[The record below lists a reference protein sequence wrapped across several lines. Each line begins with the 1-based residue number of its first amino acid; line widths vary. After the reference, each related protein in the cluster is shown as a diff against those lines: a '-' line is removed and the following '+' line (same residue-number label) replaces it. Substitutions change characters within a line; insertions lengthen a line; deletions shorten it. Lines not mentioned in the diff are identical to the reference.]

1 MTCKIIMTIVPLV
14 SVLCSVMFAISR
26 EDGYQY
32 EWFAVA
38 TAAIFVGC
46 FIILFKTDP
55 CDDEL
60 QQFFCCKK
68 KGPAITEL

>member
-1 MTCKIIMTIVPLV
+1 MFSKIIMTIVPV
-14 SVLCSVMFAISR
+14 ASILCSVVFAIQQ

-38 TAAIFVGC
+38 LAAIFIGLFV
-46 FIILFKTDP
+46 ILFLTDR

-60 QQFFCCKK
+60 EEFFCCKK
-68 KGPAITEL
+68 GGPNNRK

>member
-1 MTCKIIMTIVPLV
+1 
-14 SVLCSVMFAISR
+14 MFAISR